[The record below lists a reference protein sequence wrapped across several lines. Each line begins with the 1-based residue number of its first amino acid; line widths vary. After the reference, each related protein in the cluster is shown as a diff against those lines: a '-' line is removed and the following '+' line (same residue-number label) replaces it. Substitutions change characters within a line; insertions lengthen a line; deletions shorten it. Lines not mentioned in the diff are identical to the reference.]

1 MAVPNIVAFRIDERL
16 IHGQGQLWIKALGV
30 NTVIVANDS
39 ASEDSMQQTLMKA
52 VVPKTIAMRFF
63 SIQHTCDV
71 IMKASPKQTI
81 FIVCKTPDDALKLVA
96 GGVPVKEINVG
107 NITNQ
112 DNSKR
117 AKWSAILGILTF
129 VFGIPSALSYG
140 IMADVHI
147 LGKTFFDAM
156 DFLVSNLLMPF
167 GAICLSLFTGYIFK
181 KALAMEEL
189 HLDETAWKQ
198 GLFQVWLFLLRF
210 IIPIIIIVVF
220 IAQFM

>member
-81 FIVCKTPDDALKLVA
+81 FIVCKTPEDALKLVA

-107 NITNQ
+107 GE
-112 DNSKR
+112 DK
-117 AKWSAILGILTF
+117 A
-129 VFGIPSALSYG
+129 ALRQLRDTYG
-140 IMADVHI
+140 
-147 LGKTFFDAM
+147 
-156 DFLVSNLLMPF
+156 
-167 GAICLSLFTGYIFK
+167 
-181 KALAMEEL
+181 
-189 HLDETAWKQ
+189 
-198 GLFQVWLFLLRF
+198 
-210 IIPIIIIVVF
+210 VVF
-220 IAQFM
+220 NTRTTASGDDGAARVDLNKYL